1 MKALLIEFD
10 LQTGK
15 RAGDINPKDL
25 GLRCLVQN
33 LESSP
38 AKEIR
43 IIEDGR
49 DIRQYEGIPGVTI
62 LNTAKEINEAVDR
75 EMPILYS
82 VDNEQLFRVALE
94 KMAPEEFRRFTGR
107 PTQEILRECHRMGIP
122 GVRERR
128 PPKVAEE

>member
-1 MKALLIEFD
+1 MKALLIEFN
-10 LQTGK
+10 LETGK
-15 RAGDINPKDL
+15 RPRNISPKDP
-25 GLRCLVQN
+25 GLRCLAQN

-49 DIRQYEGIPGVTI
+49 DIRQYEGILGVTI

-94 KMAPEEFRRFTGR
+94 KMAPEEFRKFTGR
-107 PTQEILRECHRMGIP
+107 PTQEILCECYKMGIL

>member
-1 MKALLIEFD
+1 MRGLLIEFD
-10 LQTGK
+10 LETGK
-15 RAGDINPKDL
+15 RPRNISPKDP
-25 GLRCLVQN
+25 GLRCIAQN

-75 EMPILYS
+75 EMPTLYS
-82 VDNEQLFRVALE
+82 VDNEQLFRVGLE
-94 KMAPEEFRRFTGR
+94 KLTPEEFRKFTGR
-107 PTQEILRECHRMGIP
+107 PTRDLLCECHKMGIP
-122 GVRERR
+122 GVRERK

>member
-1 MKALLIEFD
+1 MNGLLIEFD

-15 RAGDINPKDL
+15 RPGNISPRDP
-25 GLRCLVQN
+25 GLRCLAQN

-49 DIRQYEGIPGVTI
+49 DIRQYQGIPGVTI
-62 LNTAKEINEAVDR
+62 LNTNAEINAAIDR
-75 EMPILYS
+75 EMPVRYS

-94 KMAPEEFRRFTGR
+94 KMAPEEFRKFTGR
-107 PTQEILRECHRMGIP
+107 PTQEILCEYYKMGIP